1 MCFAISAG
9 PFPSS
14 ALPDFNPP
22 VPRVSSSSPPPSGSL
37 EAGGGGGGGGG
48 PVRPADHPVVSVLAE
63 LRDGRLH
70 PCDQRQR
77 PLQAG
82 QGDAPVQRPALQLS
96 VGPRQGIYFLTFI
109 YTG

>member
-22 VPRVSSSSPPPSGSL
+22 VPVSSSSPPPSGSL
-37 EAGGGGGGGGG
+37 EAGGGGGGDGG

-70 PCDQRQR
+70 PRDQRQR

-96 VGPRQGIYFLTFI
+96 VGPRQGIYF
-109 YTG
+109 